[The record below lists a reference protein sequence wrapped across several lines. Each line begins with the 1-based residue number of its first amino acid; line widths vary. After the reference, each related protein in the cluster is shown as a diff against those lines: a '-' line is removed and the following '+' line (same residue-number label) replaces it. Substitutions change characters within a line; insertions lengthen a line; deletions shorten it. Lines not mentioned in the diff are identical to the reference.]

1 MRTGK
6 SRISAVILLCVAA
19 MLWFLVEPA
28 IADEVTD
35 TIKTALTE
43 YKNGEYAS
51 AAENLDY
58 AQQQIRQKKGDKL
71 KSFLPEALEGWTAD
85 DSSFQT
91 IGSIML
97 GGGII
102 AERQYSKEASLVN
115 VKIVAD
121 APMLRGVM
129 MMFTNPMFI
138 TAGGGELEQVKG
150 QKAIIKYTP
159 ERETGEI
166 NVVVADRILVTVA
179 GDSVKKQA
187 LIDYAESIDYRKL
200 AKI

>member
-1 MRTGK
+1 MRTVK
-6 SRISAVILLCVAA
+6 AAVVIFLCV
-19 MLWFLVEPA
+19 MMTLWSSTA
-28 IADEVTD
+28 YADEVTSA
-35 TIKTALTE
+35 IEEALTE
-43 YKNGEYAS
+43 YENGEYAS

-58 AQQQIRQKKGDKL
+58 AQQLIRQRKGDKL
-71 KSFLPEALEGWTAD
+71 KSFLPEALEGWIAD

-138 TAGGGELEQVKG
+138 TAGGGKLEQIKG

-159 ERETGEI
+159 ERKTGEI
-166 NVVVADRILVTVA
+166 NVVVADRVLVTVS
-179 GDSVKKQA
+179 GDNVEKKA
-187 LIDYAESIDYRKL
+187 LTDYAESIDYRKL